1 MTTEDKSW
9 EKFNEDMDAFE
20 KSLPMWL
27 FDREYRRIMDACEV
41 LHLNESIET
50 LKAFKNNVTK
60 GIQNDTK

>member
-9 EKFNEDMDAFE
+9 EKFNKDMDAFE

-27 FDREYRRIMDACEV
+27 FDREYRRIMAACEV
-41 LHLNESIET
+41 LDLNESIET